1 MLRNE
6 TVEPRGRL
14 SPFKANLKKTLQA
27 AVFSAPI
34 EKQAQ
39 IQYIFFMDLL
49 KKLEECEN
57 RYKVVQEMVL
67 DPNLVKDQKKYKD
80 TMRENGYLSEL
91 SELYAQYRKVLQ
103 GIKDAKEMITAEDD
117 VEMKEMAREELK
129 SLEEEQPKLEE
140 EIKLKLV
147 PPDPLDEKNIILE
160 IRSAA
165 GGDEATLFVRDLWEM
180 YCHLADRKGW
190 KYEVM
195 EQQETEVGGFN
206 KIVTSISGKFVYG
219 TLRWESG
226 VHRVQ
231 RVPAT
236 ESQGRLQTSTATV
249 AVLPEAEETE
259 IEIKPGDVRI
269 DVMRAGGPGGQCV
282 NTTDSAVRLTHI
294 PTGIVVIQQDEKSQ
308 IKNKEKAFRV
318 LRARLFDL
326 EESKKQAER
335 AAARSSMVGSGA
347 RSEKIRTYN
356 YPQDRVTDHRINYSQ
371 HNLPAFMMG
380 DMDAMLDALNVY
392 AKEEQL
398 KADITTLGND

>member
-1 MLRNE
+1 
-6 TVEPRGRL
+6 
-14 SPFKANLKKTLQA
+14 
-27 AVFSAPI
+27 
-34 EKQAQ
+34 
-39 IQYIFFMDLL
+39 MDLI
-49 KKLEECEN
+49 KKLEDLSK
-57 RYKVVQEMVL
+57 RYEEVSKL
-67 DPNLVKDQKKYKD
+67 IADPDLVKDQTKYKD
-80 TMRENGYLSEL
+80 TMRENQYLSDL
-91 SELYAQYRKVLQ
+91 MDLYAQYKKILN
-103 GIKDAKEMITAEDD
+103 GIEEDTRLITEEDD
-117 VEMKEMAREELK
+117 HDMKELAREELK
-129 SLEEEQPKLEE
+129 EYEEQKPKLEE
-140 EIKLKLV
+140 QIKFKLI

-165 GGDEATLFVRDLWEM
+165 GGDEASLFVRDLWEM
-180 YCHLADRKGW
+180 YTHLAERKGW
-190 KYEVM
+190 KTESMEV
-195 EQQETEVGGFN
+195 QETEVGGFN

-249 AVLPEAEETE
+249 AVLPEADETE
-259 IEIKPGDVRI
+259 IVIKPEDVRV

-308 IKNKEKAFRV
+308 HKNKAKAFQV

-335 AAARSSMVGSGA
+335 SKTRQSMVGSGA

-356 YPQDRVTDHRINYSQ
+356 FPQDRITDHRINMSV
-371 HNLPAFMMG
+371 HNLPSFMMG
-380 DMDAMLDALNVY
+380 NMDNLLDALNVY
-392 AKEEQL
+392 AKEEQF
-398 KADITTLGND
+398 KDISDLAQ

>member
-1 MLRNE
+1 
-6 TVEPRGRL
+6 
-14 SPFKANLKKTLQA
+14 
-27 AVFSAPI
+27 
-34 EKQAQ
+34 
-39 IQYIFFMDLL
+39 MDLL

-57 RYKVVQEMVL
+57 RYKIVQEMVL

-80 TMRENGYLSEL
+80 TMLENGYLSEL
-91 SELYAQYRKVLQ
+91 SELYAQYKKVLQ

-180 YCHLADRKGW
+180 YCHLADRKNW

-326 EESKKQAER
+326 EETKKQAER

-371 HNLPAFMMG
+371 HNLPGFMMG
-380 DMDAMLDALNVY
+380 EMDGMLDALNVY

>member
-1 MLRNE
+1 
-6 TVEPRGRL
+6 
-14 SPFKANLKKTLQA
+14 
-27 AVFSAPI
+27 
-34 EKQAQ
+34 
-39 IQYIFFMDLL
+39 MDLI
-49 KKLEECEN
+49 KKLDECEA
-57 RYKVVQEMVL
+57 RLKEVQELIM
-67 DPNLVKDQKKYKD
+67 DPDLVKDQKKYKD
-80 TMRENGYLSEL
+80 TMRENGYLTEVC
-91 SELYAQYRKVLQ
+91 ELYAEYKKILQ
-103 GIKDAKEMITAEDD
+103 GIKDSTEMITMEDD

-129 SLEEEQPKLEE
+129 ALEEKKPQMEEQ
-140 EIKLKLV
+140 IKLKLI

-165 GGDEATLFVRDLWEM
+165 GGDEASLFVRDVWEM
-180 YCHLADRKGW
+180 YIHLAERKGW
-190 KYEVM
+190 KTETM
-195 EQQETEVGGFN
+195 EAQETEVGGFN

-236 ESQGRLQTSTATV
+236 ESQGRLQTSTVTV
-249 AVLPEAEETE
+249 AVLPEAEEADIT
-259 IEIKPGDVRI
+259 INPGDVRV

-326 EESKKQAER
+326 EESKKQEER

-356 YPQDRVTDHRINYSQ
+356 FPQDRVTDHRINYSA
-371 HNLPAFMMG
+371 HNLPSFMMG
-380 DMDAMLDALNVY
+380 EMDDMLDALNVY

-398 KADITTLGND
+398 KSDITEL

>member
-1 MLRNE
+1 MLEKLKEVEIRFEKIEEDLYNPE
-6 TVEPRGRL
+6 TISDTKKYASLMKER
-14 SPFKANLKKTLQA
+14 ANI
-27 AVFSAPI
+27 API
-34 EKQAQ
+34 VEKYREYKAAEQSVR
-39 IQYIFFMDLL
+39 DSLELL
-49 KKLEECEN
+49 ETES
-57 RYKVVQEMVL
+57 
-67 DPNLVKDQKKYKD
+67 DPD
-80 TMRENGYLSEL
+80 MRTL
-91 SELYAQYRKVLQ
+91 A
-103 GIKDAKEMITAEDD
+103 D
-117 VEMKEMAREELK
+117 EELK
-129 SLEEEQPKLEE
+129 SSKEACVRLEEELKILLLPK
-140 EIKLKLV
+140 
-147 PPDPLDEKNIILE
+147 DPLDEKNIILE

-165 GGDEATLFVRDLWEM
+165 GGDEASLFVRDLWEM
-180 YCHLADRKGW
+180 YCHLADKKGW
-190 KYEVM
+190 QHETM
-195 EQQETEVGGFN
+195 EAQETEVGGFN

-219 TLRWESG
+219 TIRYESG

-236 ESQGRLQTSTATV
+236 ESQGRLQTSTVTV

-259 IEIKPGDVRI
+259 IEIKDSDVRI

-308 IKNKEKAFRV
+308 IKNKAKAFRV

-335 AAARSSMVGSGA
+335 ADARKNMVGSGA

-371 HNLPAFMMG
+371 HNLPSFMMG
-380 DMDAMLDALNVY
+380 DMDDMLDALNVY

-398 KADITTLGND
+398 KADF

>member
-1 MLRNE
+1 LESLGKQTIGKRL
-6 TVEPRGRL
+6 TEP
-14 SPFKANLKKTLQA
+14 SDIESFK
-27 AVFSAPI
+27 
-34 EKQAQ
+34 
-39 IQYIFFMDLL
+39 FFLYYGDMDLL
-49 KKLEECEN
+49 KKLDECEKRFSEVN
-57 RYKVVQEMVL
+57 ELVM
-67 DPNLVKDQKKYKD
+67 DANLVKDQKKYKD
-80 TMRENGYLSEL
+80 TMREHGYLTEVCA
-91 SELYAQYRKVLQ
+91 LYDEYKKVLQ

-117 VEMKEMAREELK
+117 VEMREMAREELK
-129 SLEEEQPKLEE
+129 ELEERQPKLEE

-165 GGDEATLFVRDLWEM
+165 GGDEASLFVRDLWEM
-180 YCHLADRKGW
+180 YCHLADKKGW
-190 KYEVM
+190 QHETM
-195 EQQETEVGGFN
+195 EAQETEVGGFN

-219 TLRWESG
+219 TIRYESG

-236 ESQGRLQTSTATV
+236 ESQGRLQTSTVTV

-259 IEIKPGDVRI
+259 IEIKDSDVRI

-308 IKNKEKAFRV
+308 IKNKAKAFRV

-326 EESKKQAER
+326 EEGKKQAER
-335 AAARSSMVGSGA
+335 ADARKNMVGSGA

-371 HNLPAFMMG
+371 HNLPSFMMG
-380 DMDAMLDALNVY
+380 DMDDMLDALNVY

-398 KADITTLGND
+398 KADF

>member
-1 MLRNE
+1 
-6 TVEPRGRL
+6 
-14 SPFKANLKKTLQA
+14 
-27 AVFSAPI
+27 
-34 EKQAQ
+34 
-39 IQYIFFMDLL
+39 MDLL

-57 RYKVVQEMVL
+57 RYKIVQEMVL
-67 DPNLVKDQKKYKD
+67 DPDLVKDQKKYKD

-91 SELYAQYRKVLQ
+91 SELYAQYKKVLQ

-180 YCHLADRKGW
+180 YCHLADRKNW

-326 EESKKQAER
+326 EETKKQAER

-371 HNLPAFMMG
+371 HNLPGFMMG
-380 DMDAMLDALNVY
+380 EMDGMLDALNVY

>member
-1 MLRNE
+1 
-6 TVEPRGRL
+6 
-14 SPFKANLKKTLQA
+14 
-27 AVFSAPI
+27 
-34 EKQAQ
+34 
-39 IQYIFFMDLL
+39 MDLI
-49 KKLEECEN
+49 KKLDECEN
-57 RYKVVQEMVL
+57 RLKEVSELVM

-80 TMRENGYLSEL
+80 TMREHGYLTEVCA
-91 SELYAQYRKVLQ
+91 LYDEYKKVLQ
-103 GIKDAKEMITAEDD
+103 GIQDAKEMITAEDD
-117 VEMKEMAREELK
+117 AEMKEMAREELK
-129 SLEEEQPKLEE
+129 ELEEKQPQLEE
-140 EIKLKLV
+140 QIKLKLV

-165 GGDEATLFVRDLWEM
+165 GGDEASLFVRDLWEM

-190 KYEVM
+190 KTETM
-195 EQQETEVGGFN
+195 EAQETEVGGFN

-231 RVPAT
+231 RVPQT

-249 AVLPEAEETE
+249 AVLPEAEEADVK
-259 IEIKPGDVRI
+259 INPNDVRV

-294 PTGIVVIQQDEKSQ
+294 PTGIVVIQQDQKSQ
-308 IKNKEKAFRV
+308 IKNKEKAWQV

-326 EESKKQAER
+326 EQSKIDAER
-335 AAARSSMVGSGA
+335 SSARKSMVGNGD

-356 YPQDRVTDHRINYSQ
+356 FPQDRVTDHRINYSA
-371 HNLPAFMMG
+371 HNLPGFMMG
-380 DMDAMLDALNVY
+380 DMDDMLDALNVY

-398 KADITTLGND
+398 NDAN